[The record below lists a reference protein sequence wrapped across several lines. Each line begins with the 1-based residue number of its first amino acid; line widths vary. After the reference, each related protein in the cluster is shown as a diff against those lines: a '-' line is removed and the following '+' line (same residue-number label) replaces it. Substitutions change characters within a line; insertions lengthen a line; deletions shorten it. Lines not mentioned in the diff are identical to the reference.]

1 MNKVIKFANE
11 TILIKGLLVIVSV
24 IILFVAHIIGKFVSK
39 LIVRLGKLSPKQL
52 LEITKK
58 NGPSETEQKNQI
70 TKVNLIFTTLGK
82 ISYYVIVI
90 ITFFIVLRILGIE
103 SASLI
108 ALIGTIGFSVGLAM
122 QGTLSDVSSGI
133 LMAFLQTYS
142 IGEIIQINDLEG
154 KVIDFNIVNTL
165 IEDSDTGVAV
175 TIPNR
180 IIQDGILINHTRNPI
195 RFVVYDFTIPTDNE
209 KNVDKIIDSMKK
221 YLYGKDFILNDPEIE
236 IYVKDVTHFGT
247 IIRIKAGIRS
257 KDYEKYEDIIRTD
270 LQKIFVE
277 NKK

>member
-1 MNKVIKFANE
+1 VVVSVA
-11 TILIKGLLVIVSV
+11 ILII
-24 IILFVAHIIGKFVSK
+24 AHIVGKFVSK
-39 LIVRLGKLSPKQL
+39 LIIRVGKLSPQQL
-52 LEITKK
+52 LEIAKKK
-58 NGPSETEQKNQI
+58 NGPSETEQKTQI
-70 TKVNLIFTTLGK
+70 NKLNLIFTTLGK
-82 ISYYVIVI
+82 ISYYVIIV

-108 ALIGTIGFSVGLAM
+108 ALIGTIGFSIGLAM
-122 QGTLSDVSSGI
+122 QGTLSDISSGI
-133 LMAFLQTYS
+133 LMAFLQTFS

-180 IIQDGILINHTRNPI
+180 IIQDAILINHTRNPY
-195 RFVVYDFTIPTDNE
+195 RFVIYDFTVPTANENSVNKIMDNMKEYLFE
-209 KNVDKIIDSMKK
+209 KE
-221 YLYGKDFILNDPEIE
+221 FILNDPEPE
-236 IYVKDVTHFGT
+236 VYVQEVTHFGT
-247 IIRIKAGIRS
+247 IIRVKAGIKS

>member
-1 MNKVIKFANE
+1 MNKVIKFTNE
-11 TILIKGLLVIVSV
+11 TILIKGLLVVVSV
-24 IILFVAHIIGKFVSK
+24 IILIIAHIVGKLISK
-39 LIVRLGKLSPKQL
+39 LIVKLGKLSPKQL
-52 LEITKK
+52 LEIGKK
-58 NGPSETEQKNQI
+58 NGPSKTEQQNQI

-90 ITFFIVLRILGIE
+90 ITFFIILRILGIE

-108 ALIGTIGFSVGLAM
+108 ALIGTIGFSIGLAM
-122 QGTLSDVSSGI
+122 QGTLSDMSSGI

-142 IGEIIQINDLEG
+142 IGEIIQIDNLEG
-154 KVIDFNIVNTL
+154 KVIDFNIINTL

-180 IIQDGILINHTRNPI
+180 IIQDGILINHTRNPY
-195 RFVVYDFTIPTDNE
+195 RFVVYDFTIPTDYE
-209 KNVDKIIDSMKK
+209 KNIDKIIDSMKK
-221 YLYGKDFILNDPEIE
+221 YLFNKEFILNKPEPE

-247 IIRIKAGIRS
+247 IIRIKAGIKS
-257 KDYEKYEDIIRTD
+257 KDYETYEDIIRTD